1 MKEPLF
7 EKITQIALVVKSV
20 DEKVKVFNDIYGMG
34 PWDIFYFD
42 SNNVKD
48 LKVHGKNTSS
58 RYKVALYKFGD
69 ITMELV
75 EPLDK
80 NNIHYEFLKEK
91 GEGLHHICYQVKDYK
106 KAVEFFKK
114 RGMNIT
120 QDAWEFGES
129 YYAYFDSEKELGH
142 IAEIDNT
149 ADIPDFVP
157 RPDGKYPPE

>member
-7 EKITQIALVVKSV
+7 EKITQIALVVRNIDK
-20 DEKVKVFNDIYGMG
+20 KVKVFNDVYGMG
-34 PWDIFYFD
+34 PWDIYYMGPE
-42 SNNVKD
+42 NVKD
-48 LKVHGKNTSS
+48 LTVHGKKTKS

-69 ITMELV
+69 IVMELV

-91 GEGLHHICYQVKDYK
+91 GEGLHHICYKVKNYK
-106 KAVEFFKK
+106 KVIDFFKK

-120 QDAWEFGES
+120 QDGWEFGES
-129 YYAYFDSEKELGH
+129 YYAYFDSEEELGH

-149 ADIPDFVP
+149 ADTPDFSPIPDE
-157 RPDGKYPPE
+157 KYPPR